1 MPIRMV
7 EDPNEKRKDNAPKNQ
22 RTTSGG
28 SGMAGALIP
37 LLFSLFRKN
46 PKSMLFVIIAAVAIF
61 YFTGNKGCSLGSGDM
76 LSSLFTGLEFN
87 PQQYDNVEIFEPLAD
102 NVNSPLPE
110 SVSLEKYAPKRLN
123 QGMQG
128 SCVGWGSA
136 YAARTILEAV
146 RTGKDPNT
154 IAFSPSYLYNQIGL
168 QGCQGAYLNEAMDV
182 MKGQG
187 LLPFSQFPYN
197 ENDCET
203 KPSNTQKQQAS
214 QYKMPGYNR
223 LTQGD
228 AQGIGNEAVDM
239 LAIKQNI
246 AQGAPV
252 VIGMMVGG
260 SFMDGMMGNEIWI
273 PSQSDYNMRG
283 FGGHCMS
290 VIGYDDYKEGGAFQI
305 MNSWGPEWGK
315 NGIGWVRYKDFAIF
329 TKEAYGVYPMGNP
342 NKPLSNNLNVAFGLV
357 NTETNKHIPLT
368 KAGPYSFKTIKP
380 IAKGSKFK
388 IEVTNSQEC
397 YTYVF
402 GMETD
407 NSSFVLFPYTEK
419 HSPYCGITGTRL
431 FPKDYSMQADELGNK
446 DFMAILVTK
455 QPLDY
460 KAFNDLV
467 NTQQGTYEIKIAD
480 ALGSKLL
487 DGIQWKQGETIGFE
501 TSGNSEGAVMMVI
514 EIDKY

>member
-7 EDPNEKRKDNAPKNQ
+7 EDPNEKRKDNFPKSTRN
-22 RTTSGG
+22 TSGG
-28 SGMAGALIP
+28 GGMATALLP
-37 LLFSLFRKN
+37 MLFGLFRKN
-46 PKSMLFVIIAAVAIF
+46 PKSMLFIIIAAIAVY
-61 YFTGNKGCSLGSGDM
+61 YFAGSKSCNTGGGDM

-87 PQQYDNVEIFEPLAD
+87 PEQYDNVEIFEPLAD

-110 SVSLEKYAPKRLN
+110 KISLEKYAPQRLN
-123 QGMQG
+123 QGQQG

-136 YAARTILEAV
+136 YAARTILESI
-146 RTGKDPNT
+146 RTGKDPNS
-154 IAFSPSYLYNQIGL
+154 IAFSPAYLYNQIGL

-187 LLPFSQFPYN
+187 LLPFTEFPYN
-197 ENDCET
+197 ENDCST
-203 KPSNTQKQQAS
+203 KPNASQKQAAS
-214 QYKMPGYNR
+214 VFKMPGYNR

-228 AQGIGNEAVDM
+228 AKGVGNEQVDM
-239 LAIKQNI
+239 LAIKQNL

-260 SFMDGMMGNEIWI
+260 SFMQDMMGQDIWM
-273 PSQSDYNMRG
+273 PANSDYSMRG
-283 FGGHCMS
+283 FGGHCMA

-305 MNSWGPEWGK
+305 MNSWGNEWGK
-315 NGIGWVRYKDFAIF
+315 NGIAWVRYKDFALF
-329 TKEAYGVYPMGNP
+329 TKEAYGIYPMGNP
-342 NKPLSNNLNVAFGLV
+342 NKPLSNSFNVAFGLK
-357 NTETNKHIPLT
+357 NTVTNANIPLS
-368 KAGPYSFKTIKP
+368 KSGPYSFKTVKP
-380 IAKGSKFK
+380 IFIGDKFK

-407 NSSFVLFPYTEK
+407 GSNYVLFPYTEK

-431 FPKDYSMQADELGNK
+431 FPKDYSMEADNIGNK
-446 DFMAILVTK
+446 DFMAIVVTK

-460 KAFNDLV
+460 KAFNDKV
-467 NTQQGTYEIKIAD
+467 NTMQGGYENKIAD
-480 ALGSKLL
+480 ALGTKLL

-501 TSGNSEGAVMMVI
+501 TNGGSDGAVMMVI
-514 EIDKY
+514 EIDKR